1 MGPTA
6 PGPHVVIVGGGIA
19 GLAAAHALA
28 TDERGRA
35 AGIACTLVEA
45 EDRVGG
51 KLRTEVVD
59 GCLVE
64 CGPDS
69 FLATKPWARDLCV
82 ALGLQDRLV
91 GTRPGRGVYVAYRGR
106 LRPLPDGLALGVPTR
121 PSALVRVGLLSP
133 GEALRAAAD
142 LVLPRRAATDDEP
155 VGRLLRRRL
164 GAAVVDRVAA
174 PLLAGIYAGDADA
187 LSAQAAFPQLCQWE
201 RRHRSLI
208 LAGLAQQRRCATRQA
223 RPADRPAQDGDGG
236 PPGAASVF
244 LSLAGGMGELVA
256 ALLAALRGRVQVL
269 RGVAV
274 ARIAPPAGREPAYTL
289 HLDDGRVLRADGLV
303 LAVPAFAA
311 ADLLAPLSPAAA
323 VALRHV
329 PYASTAAVTLAYRRD
344 AVAHPLDGHGFVVAR
359 GEPLAITA
367 CTWVSSKWP
376 HRAPPE
382 TVLLRCY
389 LGRAGADAIVGADDA
404 TLVDTARRDLRAVM
418 GLDASPRLVH
428 VVRWPRAMPQ
438 YLPGHL
444 DRLAAL
450 EAALAPLPRL
460 ALAGAGYRGVGVPD
474 CIRQGQEAAAR
485 VLAALVPRPGTAP
498 APLTPTR

>member
-1 MGPTA
+1 MWPTS
-6 PGPHVVIVGGGIA
+6 PSPHVVIVGGGIA

-164 GAAVVDRVAA
+164 GGLLRLMGLIMSRATLLHCMLALLPFLYRARGAPATEGAAAISVMLFSGALGGMVGGYLSDRYGRRQVLFVSFAIATPLFLAAIASSGSATMVFLALGGGALLGSSSLVTVEAQSLLPTHTSLAAGMMLGVSMGIGGLVVGPVS
-174 PLLAGIYAGDADA
+174 A
-187 LSAQAAFPQLCQWE
+187 LAQAFGITPVLIGV
-201 RRHRSLI
+201 SL
-208 LAGLAQQRRCATRQA
+208 LPLPGSLLTLSLA
-223 RPADRPAQDGDGG
+223 RPA
-236 PPGAASVF
+236 
-244 LSLAGGMGELVA
+244 
-256 ALLAALRGRVQVL
+256 
-269 RGVAV
+269 
-274 ARIAPPAGREPAYTL
+274 
-289 HLDDGRVLRADGLV
+289 
-303 LAVPAFAA
+303 
-311 ADLLAPLSPAAA
+311 
-323 VALRHV
+323 
-329 PYASTAAVTLAYRRD
+329 ST
-344 AVAHPLDGHGFVVAR
+344 
-359 GEPLAITA
+359 
-367 CTWVSSKWP
+367 
-376 HRAPPE
+376 
-382 TVLLRCY
+382 
-389 LGRAGADAIVGADDA
+389 
-404 TLVDTARRDLRAVM
+404 
-418 GLDASPRLVH
+418 PRSH
-428 VVRWPRAMPQ
+428 
-438 YLPGHL
+438 
-444 DRLAAL
+444 
-450 EAALAPLPRL
+450 
-460 ALAGAGYRGVGVPD
+460 
-474 CIRQGQEAAAR
+474 
-485 VLAALVPRPGTAP
+485 
-498 APLTPTR
+498 